1 MDGGSAWFQVLHR
14 IGSWICT
21 EVESKMAGCCRSSP
35 RSCVASSRHGVS
47 RHTRTQGFPR
57 FRPSSQCNRKSL
69 PVKSKGRANL
79 RVVAVEENPL
89 EAKVSNV
96 TFDMAQAMTDVATVT
111 SDVEVLQKE
120 VASLR
125 TDLNRLGGAVE
136 MLRASGDRLDN
147 HVSRYLESYETYNDK
162 HRKPI
167 FFLIILVLV
176 LDLVLE
182 TFILVDFFK
191 TWH

>member
-1 MDGGSAWFQVLHR
+1 M
-14 IGSWICT
+14 
-21 EVESKMAGCCRSSP
+21 
-35 RSCVASSRHGVS
+35 
-47 RHTRTQGFPR
+47 
-57 FRPSSQCNRKSL
+57 
-69 PVKSKGRANL
+69 
-79 RVVAVEENPL
+79 EENPL

-147 HVSRYLESYETYNDK
+147 HVSRYLESYKTYNDK